1 MRVPPVKANMSM
13 SRSPHQPRSPPTAF
27 MNIYS
32 LALAFDMLEANR
44 IRRKRLSF
52 VVSLSTIKGTK
63 NVKAPLLG
71 MINIV
76 LFSPSSSSS
85 FFHFSFHFC
94 VFLFSVWL
102 FFSSE
107 LTCLDVKESSM
118 IRRPKSVV
126 YKSLGTAISHR
137 RLHMSTQSDKILVF
151 IPSPYQSLF
160 LCTQHFLGSG

>member
-1 MRVPPVKANMSM
+1 MSM

-85 FFHFSFHFC
+85 SFFHFIFVSSSS
-94 VFLFSVWL
+94 LFDY